1 MQALVL
7 TTFAIPMRITE
18 LPMPQAGPGQVLVR
32 IAASGVNPLD
42 TKIAA
47 GLAPHARP
55 SLPAILGID
64 LAGTVVALG
73 DGVDTFQIGETVYGM
88 AGGIAGIPGSLAEYG
103 AYDAA
108 LLAPVP
114 PTLGMREAAALP
126 LVFITAWEGL
136 VERAHVK
143 AGDTV
148 LVHGG
153 AGGVGH
159 MAVQIA
165 RSFGASVY
173 ATGSAASRSA
183 IEALGAHF
191 IDYKASTVD
200 DYVAE
205 LTDGA
210 GYDIVYDTVGG
221 ATLEASFKA
230 ARLNGGHVVSCLGWG
245 TFALTPLTA
254 RAATY
259 SGVFTLLPLLSGKD
273 HARHGAIL
281 REANKLIAA
290 GKLAIGLDPRRF
302 TLQTAQDAHLAQMDG
317 SARGKLVVELS
328 SAAH

>member
-7 TTFAIPMRITE
+7 NAFNTAMSVTDLAV
-18 LPMPQAGPGQVLVR
+18 PQAGPGQVLLR

-47 GLAPHARP
+47 GQAPHARP
-55 SLPAILGID
+55 RLPAILGVD
-64 LAGTVVALG
+64 VAGTVAAVGEGVATFAIG
-73 DGVDTFQIGETVYGM
+73 DRVYGM

-103 AYDAA
+103 VFETA

-114 PTLGMREAAALP
+114 QNLSWREAAALP

-136 VERAHVK
+136 VDRAHVK

-165 RSFGASVY
+165 VAMGATVY
-173 ATGSAASRSA
+173 ATGSAASRGT

-191 IDYKASTVD
+191 IDYRASTVD
-200 DYVAE
+200 EYVAE
-205 LTDGA
+205 HTAGA
-210 GYDIVYDTVGG
+210 GFDIVYDTVGG
-221 ATLEASFKA
+221 STLDASFKA
-230 ARLNGGHVVSCLGWG
+230 ARIYGGHVVSCLGWG

-254 RAATY
+254 RAASY

-281 REANKLIAA
+281 LQANRLIAA
-290 GKLAIGLDPRRF
+290 GELRINLDPRHF
-302 TLQTAQDAHLAQMDG
+302 TLATAQQAHAAQADG
-317 SARGKLVVELS
+317 SARGKLVVSVQE
-328 SAAH
+328 